1 MPEGP
6 EIRRAADKI
15 AKAVVNQP
23 IVELFFAFERLKPY
37 SDRLAQ
43 QRITAVQTKGKAILM
58 RFDNQLSIYSHN
70 QLYGV
75 WMIRNAYSFPETN
88 RQLRLAIHTE
98 KKSALLYS
106 ASDIEVLT
114 EHEVDEHPFLSKLGP
129 DVLDADTTVEQVFDR
144 LTDARFRRRQLSSLL
159 LDQQFLCGLGNYLR
173 TEVLYVAKLH
183 PLQRPMDCSEESLWA
198 LAEGAI
204 ALSRQSYET
213 GGITNDLQRALAMK
227 AQGKRRREYRH
238 YAFSRRYKPCY
249 TCGTTILKDV
259 AGGRRYYYCPACQ
272 PNPKG

>member
-6 EIRRAADKI
+6 EIRRAADAI
-15 AKAVVNQP
+15 AKAVVHQP

-37 SDRLAQ
+37 GDRLTQ
-43 QRITAVQTKGKAILM
+43 QCITAVQTKGKALLL

-75 WMIRNAYSFPETN
+75 WMIRKAYSFPETN

-114 EHEVDEHPFLSKLGP
+114 EHEIDEHPFLSKLGP
-129 DVLDADTTVEQVFDR
+129 DVLDATTTVQQIFDR
-144 LTDARFRRRQLSSLL
+144 LQDPKFRRRRLSSLL
-159 LDQQFLCGLGNYLR
+159 LDQHFLCGLGNYLR

-183 PLQRPMDCSEESLWA
+183 PLQRPMDCSEDALWK

-213 GGITNDLQRALAMK
+213 GGITNDLERALAMK
-227 AQGKRRREYRH
+227 AQGKRRRDYRH
-238 YAFSRRYKPCY
+238 YAFSRSHKPCY
-249 TCGTTILKDV
+249 TCGTALLKDV

-272 PNPKG
+272 PHPNG